1 MGQVIHLPS
10 HARTMPQTINT
21 PVDDFDDFM
30 EQRAAAAN
38 AYVSGDASPLTRLLA
53 ADSPATF
60 FAPRGGAVQGA
71 IEVSARY
78 VADALEFHSQGTSR
92 IEVLQVGASGDIA
105 YWVGLQ
111 HATVQIG
118 NMTQP
123 APMDLRVTEIFR
135 RENGEWRLVHRHAD
149 PHANAD

>member
-1 MGQVIHLPS
+1 MS
-10 HARTMPQTINT
+10 RTMPQTINT

-30 EQRAAAAN
+30 EQRAAAAS
-38 AYVSGDASPLTRLLA
+38 AHVSGDASPLTRLLA
-53 ADSPATF
+53 ADLPATLF
-60 FAPRGGAVQGA
+60 GPHGGAVQGA
-71 IEVSARY
+71 TEVSARH
-78 VADALEFHSQGTSR
+78 VADALGFHSQGTSR
-92 IEVLQVGASGDIA
+92 LEVLQVGASGEIA

-111 HATVQIG
+111 HATVQYG
-118 NMTQP
+118 TMTQP

>member
-1 MGQVIHLPS
+1 MS
-10 HARTMPQTINT
+10 RTMPQTINT

-30 EQRAAAAN
+30 EQRAAAAS

-53 ADSPATF
+53 ADLPATF
-60 FAPRGGAVQGA
+60 FGPRGGAVQGA
-71 IEVSARY
+71 TEVSARY
-78 VADALEFHSQGTSR
+78 VADALGFHAQGTSR
-92 IEVLQVGASGDIA
+92 LEVLQVGASGDIA

-111 HATVQIG
+111 HATVQHG